1 MRWVHSVLKGDVFTG
16 HSAKATLLSW
26 LAKWGGPSE
35 ERTTLGHHALKDR
48 KSLATYS
55 RDFQAGPLRLLDRM
69 LTDVRTKNLLAGF
82 APALEGLPI
91 VLLVKVQFV
100 MWGGRVHRN
109 EILNITQFAF
119 SCAFTENV
127 LWGSA
132 SLFLISF
139 LGCFFSG

>member
-1 MRWVHSVLKGDVFTG
+1 MRAMKSSNLVRWVHSVLKGDVFTG

-69 LTDVRTKNLLAGF
+69 LTDVRTKTFLPDCTRSGRF
-82 APALEGLPI
+82 AN
-91 VLLVKVQFV
+91 
-100 MWGGRVHRN
+100 RVVG
-109 EILNITQFAF
+109 E
-119 SCAFTENV
+119 
-127 LWGSA
+127 SA
-132 SLFLISF
+132 VCHVGWTCPSE
-139 LGCFFSG
+139 